1 MRYREIDLNLFI
13 VFDALLHSTSVSR
26 AAKTLGLSQSAVS
39 QSLAKL
45 RRHFGDELFL
55 KSSTGVT
62 PTSTAIA
69 LADDIRKLITFSE
82 AALTPRAA
90 FDPIASPRDIR
101 ISTSDMGE
109 ILVAP
114 VMLEAFARFAPNC
127 RLTFLDLWGEEL
139 REGLER
145 GTIDL
150 VINGRQPPGGDVLQQ
165 KLFDDTIV
173 VLAHGASRL
182 GPFITEAEF
191 AALPHLA
198 VSPGRLDHVNPDD
211 VGTFRGMPRN
221 VVAQVSNWLAV
232 PHLIEPHRELIAV
245 APSLLAQAYR
255 RFDLKVLKP
264 TFNLPKFDIFQF
276 WHRRVNADP
285 FSLWLRSK
293 VHGLFARSAAALDTP
308 SAGVRT
314 SGRSPLISPL
324 PQ

>member
-1 MRYREIDLNLFI
+1 MRYREIDLNLFV
-13 VFDALLHSTSVSR
+13 VFDALLRATSVSR
-26 AAKTLGLSQSAVS
+26 AAKSLGLSQSAVS
-39 QSLAKL
+39 QALGKL

-55 KSSTGVT
+55 KNRTGVT

-69 LADDIRKLITFSE
+69 LSEDIRQFIAFSE
-82 AALTPRAA
+82 GALMPRAA
-90 FDPIASPRDIR
+90 FDPVATPRDIR

-114 VMLEAFARFAPNC
+114 LMLEAFGRFAPGC

-150 VINGRQPPGGDVLQQ
+150 VIHARAPPGGDVLQQ
-165 KLFDDTIV
+165 KLFDDSTV

-182 GPFITEAEF
+182 GPAITEAEF
-191 AALPHLA
+191 AVLPHLA

-211 VGTFRGMPRN
+211 VGIFRGMPRN
-221 VVAQVSNWLAV
+221 VVACVSNWLAV
-232 PHLIEPHRELIAV
+232 PHLIETNRELIAV
-245 APSLLAQAYR
+245 APSLLAKAYQ
-255 RFDLKVLKP
+255 RFDLKVLTP
-264 TFNLPKFDIFQF
+264 SFDLPKFRIFQF

-293 VHGLFARSAAALDTP
+293 VRGVFTRGAAEPD
-308 SAGVRT
+308 
-314 SGRSPLISPL
+314 PLAEVL
-324 PQ
+324 